1 MTPETYD
8 THADDIAMSLS
19 DAIAARDLRVAANYA
34 DKLSTRL
41 VSTGKE
47 SIQADTLRDLVKNM
61 HRMLDAFSQ

>member
-19 DAIAARDLRVAANYA
+19 DAIAARDLRVAASYA

-41 VSTGKE
+41 RFDGQREHPSGHP
-47 SIQADTLRDLVKNM
+47 A
-61 HRMLDAFSQ
+61 